1 MGDPIGRGVHEEM
14 GGGTRRARQ
23 RIVTLAMMGIL
34 ATGAL
39 VGASTAVPLFHVTRD
54 RLATTTLASVQIQA
68 DALDDRLRLFE
79 ELARQLASDEEIR
92 RRLVSHADGEL
103 SRPSLVAYSA
113 PRLRDAM
120 APSEELIGLVRRD
133 SAGET
138 LLSLGRTPLGQQ
150 EAQRNDGEASSPAR
164 LVQVGEALAVEVAA
178 PILADNGAPIGTDL
192 LYFRLDDL
200 TALLADDDR
209 FGAAARQYLVAL
221 DGGVLLTGGE
231 RGEPLVRAPDEVEGP
246 RVQALGEG
254 WSGLHRT
261 GMGSREQVLI
271 GVPAVTP
278 GWGVLVV
285 VPAGS
290 FYAEVFRVL
299 AWPLLATLA
308 MMLLGALVTA
318 RALRPLLS
326 RIDEQA
332 RRLEESA
339 HYDALTR
346 LPNRYHLG
354 QRLEAALEAA
364 TSERS
369 RLAVLFLDLDHFKGV
384 NDSLG
389 HPLGDRLLRAVG
401 RRLSL
406 ALRDRGQLG
415 RLGGDEFL
423 VVIEHL
429 SPPEAAEEVACQLI
443 DALAEPFRVG
453 GHEIFLGASIG
464 ISLFPE
470 DGTTS
475 EALIRNADTAMY
487 RAKALKRNT
496 WQRYTA
502 ALGEASR
509 ERFDLEVGLRRAL
522 ERGELQL
529 YFQPQAFID
538 GGRVFGAEALIR
550 WVSPEGETIMPERF
564 IPLAEESGLSHALGR
579 WILGEAC
586 RRARQW
592 ELRGLDLQVAVN
604 LSGAQVVHGDIV
616 GDVRRV
622 LQESG
627 LSPERLELEITEGF
641 LISHADE
648 GIGVLH
654 ELRELGV
661 MLAVDDFGT
670 GYSSLA
676 YLKRLPVQRLK
687 IDQSFV
693 RDVPGDVDDEIILAA
708 ILSMAGRLGLEVV
721 AEGVELPVQLDFL
734 AGLGCERYQGFL
746 LSRPVPADVFDR
758 RWGGGAELCAPVP
771 SR

>member
-1 MGDPIGRGVHEEM
+1 MTQAQR
-14 GGGTRRARQ
+14 

-54 RLATTTLASVQIQA
+54 RLETTTLASLQTQA
-68 DALDDRLRLFE
+68 GALDHQLRHFE
-79 ELARQLASDEEIR
+79 DLARQVASDDEIR
-92 RRLVSHADGEL
+92 RRLVSHVDGES
-103 SRPSLVAYSA
+103 SRSWLVAYNA

-120 APSEELIGLVRRD
+120 VQSDEIVGVVRLGP
-133 SAGET
+133 AGEP
-138 LLSLGRTPLGQQ
+138 LLALGRTPQAPR
-150 EAQRNDGEASSPAR
+150 EVPPGESETSSPAR
-164 LVQVGEALAVEVAA
+164 LVRVDESLVLEVAA
-178 PILADNGAPIGTDL
+178 PIIAPGGEPIGTEL
-192 LYFRLDDL
+192 FYFRVDTLL
-200 TALLADDDR
+200 ALLA
-209 FGAAARQYLVAL
+209 GADSVGPGASRYLVAL
-221 DGGVLLTGGE
+221 ESGILLGAGDDGAPLT
-231 RGEPLVRAPDEVEGP
+231 REPDALEQA
-246 RVQALGEG
+246 RVQALAAGQ
-254 WSGLHRT
+254 SGVDRT
-261 GMGSREQVLI
+261 GMGDGEQVLI
-271 GVPAVTP
+271 AVPMSTP
-278 GWGVLVV
+278 GWGLLVEL
-285 VPAGS
+285 PAGS

-299 AWPLLATLA
+299 YWPLLATLI

-318 RALRPLLS
+318 RVLKPLLS

-339 HYDALTR
+339 HYDALTQ
-346 LPNRYHLG
+346 LPNRFYLS
-354 QRLEAALEAA
+354 QCLEAALETAA
-364 TSERS
+364 AERS

-401 RRLSL
+401 RRLSQV
-406 ALRDRGQLG
+406 LRDRDQLG

-423 VVIEHL
+423 MVIERL
-429 SPPEAAEEVACQLI
+429 SAPAEADGVANQLI
-443 DALAEPFRVG
+443 GALVEPFHVG
-453 GHEIFLGASIG
+453 GHEIFIGASIG

-502 ALGEASR
+502 ALGEESR
-509 ERFDLEVGLRRAL
+509 ERFDIEVGLRRAL
-522 ERGELQL
+522 ERNELQL
-529 YFQPQAFID
+529 YFQPQAFVD
-538 GGRVFGAEALIR
+538 GGRVFGAEALTR
-550 WVSPEGETIMPERF
+550 WVSPEGEMIMPERF

-579 WILGEAC
+579 WVLDEAC
-586 RRARQW
+586 HHARRW
-592 ELRGLDLQVAVN
+592 EQRGLDLQVAVN
-604 LSGAQVVHGDIV
+604 LSGAQVVNGDIV
-616 GDVRRV
+616 GDVRRA

-641 LISHADE
+641 LINHADE
-648 GIGVLH
+648 GVGVLH

-687 IDQSFV
+687 IDQSFI
-693 RDVPGDVDDEIILAA
+693 RDVPGDADDEIILAA

-734 AGLGCERYQGFL
+734 AGRGCERYQGFL
-746 LSRPVPADVFDR
+746 LSRPVPAEVFDR
-758 RWGGGAELCAPVP
+758 RWGGGAELCDPVP